1 VFYVTDLKG
10 KKITS
15 SSREGI
21 IRDRLT
27 KALTVRAASTALVP
41 A

>member
-1 VFYVTDLKG
+1 LTG

-15 SSREGI
+15 SSREST

-27 KALTVRAASTALVP
+27 KALVARPEALQTAP